1 MSHSEQ
7 PSVMPLQPDASLS
20 LGQQLASQRKVRGLS
35 IADVSLRLK
44 IAESIIQALESDDWA
59 ITGVSEHF
67 MRGYARNYMQLLGIE
82 MVHQSVKGFSTSST
96 SLSSV
101 NQLER
106 PMKYVSVTKLN
117 RRWRWLWLWL
127 MSVLLIVLVAL
138 WSQATLWDEWNLT
151 FWLNH
156 EKK

>member
-1 MSHSEQ
+1 MSQRDQ
-7 PSVMPLQPDASLS
+7 PSMMPLQPDASLS

-35 IADVSLRLK
+35 IADMSLQLK
-44 IAESIIQALESDDWA
+44 IAEPIIQALESDDWA
-59 ITGVSEHF
+59 ITGISEQF

-82 MVHQSVKGFSTSST
+82 MPHQLVEDFSTSST

-106 PMKYVSVTKLN
+106 PMKYVSVTKVN
-117 RRWRWLWLWL
+117 RRWRWLWLT
-127 MSVLLIVLVAL
+127 SVLVIVLVAL
-138 WSQATLWDEWNLT
+138 WSQAALWDEWNLT
-151 FWLNH
+151 SWLNH

>member
-1 MSHSEQ
+1 MSHREQ
-7 PSVMPLQPDASLS
+7 PSMMPLQPDASLS

-35 IADVSLRLK
+35 IEDISLQLK
-44 IAESIIQALESDDWA
+44 IAETTIQALESDDWVT
-59 ITGVSEHF
+59 TGISEQF

-82 MVHQSVKGFSTSST
+82 MAHQSVEGFSTSST

-106 PMKYVSVTKLN
+106 PMKYVSVSKVN
-117 RRWRWLWLWL
+117 RRWRWLWLS
-127 MSVLLIVLVAL
+127 SVLVIILVAL
-138 WSQATLWDEWNLT
+138 WSQAGFWDEWSMT
-151 FWLNH
+151 SWLNH